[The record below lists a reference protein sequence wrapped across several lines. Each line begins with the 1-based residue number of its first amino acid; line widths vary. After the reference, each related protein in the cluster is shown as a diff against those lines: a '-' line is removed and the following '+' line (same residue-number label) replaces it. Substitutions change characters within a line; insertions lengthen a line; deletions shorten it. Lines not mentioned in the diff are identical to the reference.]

1 MTISHSPMEL
11 IRIPC
16 STVPDFEMD
25 ARTEGDKAVLAV
37 RGSVDLITAP
47 ALRNRLAELIDD
59 GHSCIVVDL
68 GSTDFLDST
77 GLGALVAALK
87 RLRMKDGEIRV
98 VCTAG
103 HVRKVFEITSL
114 DRVFQMHDSVEDAL
128 A

>member
-1 MTISHSPMEL
+1 MSQFSIEATAENG
-11 IRIPC
+11 
-16 STVPDFEMD
+16 T
-25 ARTEGDKAVLAV
+25 AVVAV
-37 RGSVDLITAP
+37 HGSVDLTTAP
-47 ALRNRLAELIDD
+47 DLRDRLAELIDD
-59 GHSCIVVDL
+59 GNRCIIADL
-68 GSTDFLDST
+68 TATDFLDST

-114 DRVFQMHDSVEDAL
+114 DRVFPMHDTVEEAL

>member
-1 MTISHSPMEL
+1 
-11 IRIPC
+11 
-16 STVPDFEMD
+16 VPDFKMD
-25 ARTEGDKAVLAV
+25 ATIKGGRAILAV
-37 RGSVDLITAP
+37 TGSVDLTTAP

-59 GHSCIVVDL
+59 GRLCIVADL
-68 GSTDFLDST
+68 TDTDFLDST

-98 VCTAG
+98 VCPAG

-114 DRVFQMHDSVEDAL
+114 DRVFGMHDTVEAAL